1 MKNHS
6 PLSRKESTSRN
17 KTKNSRYVELVFF
30 SVVMFSVSIFVLDI
44 ILYEQFD
51 KLHYDNRST
60 DLTSRQLKQGP
71 GGGTVL
77 ELRPRRGDR
86 PLRLYKL
93 REFCATYAPE
103 LQNATWADES
113 VKRFLVARE
122 DYDAGLPSYP
132 FLPRPVCFRHD
143 KLFYDGAE
151 LGRRLRPRGIYTTVN
166 FDWANLT
173 EESLGLLQRDP
184 SLEKLVVVPAIGL
197 VPLGKFMVGQ
207 LYHIM
212 NDLVAPLM
220 TLMTRGGNRTVP
232 QRLTELARSP
242 TQFFTMPHRRLMWP
256 RARMEYA
263 VSQTK
268 HFMGPFSYPAAPPR
282 YFFDSAPVL
291 DESTL
296 YCTCQ
301 GMLIGNTGTKQPL
314 QRERAALRLAA
325 DLMVRY
331 MKETPYES
339 TIDADVEVKE
349 VGGVPVFIL
358 QRFSRVPQIARNFWT
373 TELSVLKPR
382 GEAGGSAAAVPAY
395 RPRLL
400 LVNRKR
406 RRVHN
411 PGELVAVAERLGF
424 NVQVADMEEMS
435 LEEQFH
441 VARYADVMMGMHGM
455 GLTHVLWMDGRHRSD
470 CRALIELMPF
480 GCPQKLIH
488 FYSAFS
494 AAVNIHYEHVEAID
508 MYMADANGGINATQL
523 EKMRGLERVKK
534 RMISCEFRWRYKG
547 FADQI
552 ALYNVSEVEERLV
565 AALARLKTCGIS

>member
-1 MKNHS
+1 MENRRPS
-6 PLSRKESTSRN
+6 VRN
-17 KTKNSRYVELVFF
+17 EHRSYRGGVRPRYR
-30 SVVMFSVSIFVLDI
+30 VLI
-44 ILYEQFD
+44 ILFLVLFSCMVATTDYFFNERSCTG
-51 KLHYDNRST
+51 LYD
-60 DLTSRQLKQGP
+60 DYPADFTSRQLKQGP

-77 ELRPRRGDR
+77 ELRPQCGDP

-143 KLFYDGAE
+143 KVFYDGADLWRSRSSGDTYIQ
-151 LGRRLRPRGIYTTVN
+151 LGPEWRKLS
-166 FDWANLT
+166 
-173 EESLGLLQRDP
+173 EKSLSQLQRDP

-263 VSQTK
+263 VPQTK
-268 HFMGPFSYPAAPPR
+268 HFMGAFSYPAAPPR

-508 MYMADANGGINATQL
+508 MYMADANEGINATQL
-523 EKMRGLERVKK
+523 EKMREREVAK
-534 RMISCEFRWRYKG
+534 RRLKLCNFEWFHRRFSE
-547 FADQI
+547 QV